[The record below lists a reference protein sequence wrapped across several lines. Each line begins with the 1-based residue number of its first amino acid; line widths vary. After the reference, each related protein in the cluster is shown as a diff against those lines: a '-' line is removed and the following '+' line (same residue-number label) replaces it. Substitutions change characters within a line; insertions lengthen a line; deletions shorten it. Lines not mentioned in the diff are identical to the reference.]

1 MWSVGVGVGV
11 GELVNYM
18 EPLEIRLGNQ
28 LFSVDLKTPM
38 DISIPLRSGNNNPNC
53 YHVDQPSFT
62 PIVADGFIGSV
73 SEGGPCN
80 HQSVYI
86 SPHGNGTHTECYGH
100 ISPDPDATINRSLK
114 RFHFIANLVSVQ
126 TTETSGGDR
135 IIKWSDLASKF
146 SSNAEAL
153 VIRTLPNGK
162 GKLVAQYSGTNPPYL
177 EREVAQNLAQ
187 KGISHL
193 LVDLPSV
200 DKENDG
206 GELLVHRDFWNYPEK
221 PRKHST
227 ITELIYVPDIL
238 EDGLYLLNLQ
248 IASLE
253 SDASPSK
260 PVLYPLISRSFK

>member
-1 MWSVGVGVGV
+1 MI
-11 GELVNYM
+11 
-18 EPLEIRLGNQ
+18 EPFRVKIDGHDFR
-28 LFSVDLKTPM
+28 VDLNTPI

-53 YHVDQPSFT
+53 YHADQPSFT
-62 PIVADGFIGSV
+62 PIVADDFIGSV
-73 SEGGPCN
+73 SKGGPCN
-80 HQSVYI
+80 HQRLNI

-100 ISPDPDATINRSLK
+100 ISPDPDATINRSLM

-135 IIKWSDLASKF
+135 IIKWSDLASKL

-153 VIRTLPNGK
+153 VIRTLPNGQ

-177 EREVAQNLAQ
+177 EREVAQNVAQ

-206 GELLVHRDFWNYPEK
+206 GKLLVHRDFWNYPEK
-221 PRKHST
+221 PRKHCT

-238 EDGLYLLNLQ
+238 KDGLYLLNLQ
-248 IASLE
+248 IVSLD

-260 PVLYPLISRSFK
+260 PVLYPLISRSSK